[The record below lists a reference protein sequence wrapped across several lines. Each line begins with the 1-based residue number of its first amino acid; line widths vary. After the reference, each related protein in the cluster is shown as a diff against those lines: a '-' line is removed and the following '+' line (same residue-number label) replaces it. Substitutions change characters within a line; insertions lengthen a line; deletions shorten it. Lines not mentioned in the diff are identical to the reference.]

1 MLNIIKADFGI
12 SKKNIIFILIYYLI
26 FTGLFSDCSFVVML
40 IGISVYMLI
49 FGLIFAEERDN
60 ISMLHRTLPVSE
72 KAIIGAKY
80 IESILIIFVSLGF
93 VQATRYVFLQ
103 FMPNYTPVGVHNML
117 IAVITSA
124 LLSAVFIPVVYKFGI
139 EKSRYIVI
147 ICWLGVS
154 AAVAP
159 LMYISGDRPATSSII
174 LIICTALSLL
184 VLIPSWMISVKI
196 YKNAI

>member
-26 FTGLFSDCSFVVML
+26 FTGLFSDCTFIVML

-60 ISMLHRTLPVSE
+60 ISMLHRTLPLSE

-93 VQATRYVFLQ
+93 VQVTRYGFMQ
-103 FMPNYTPVGVHNML
+103 FMPNYTPVDAQNML

-124 LLSAVFIPVVYKFGI
+124 LLSSVFIPVVYKFGI

-159 LMYISGDRPATSSII
+159 LMYISGYRPAASSII
-174 LIICTALSLL
+174 LIICTVLSLL
-184 VLIPSWMISVKI
+184 ALIPSWMISVKI

>member
-26 FTGLFSDCSFVVML
+26 FTGLFSDCTFVVML

-93 VQATRYVFLQ
+93 VQVTRYGFMQ
-103 FMPNYTPVGVHNML
+103 FMPNYTPVDAQNMF

-124 LLSAVFIPVVYKFGI
+124 LLSSVFIPVVYKFGI

-159 LMYISGDRPATSSII
+159 LMYISGDRPAASSII
-174 LIICTALSLL
+174 LIICTVLSLL
-184 VLIPSWMISVKI
+184 TLIPSWMISVKI